1 MLIYVNGCSH
11 SIGVNQ
17 SYSWSYVLGKSICRD
32 IRYVNNHG
40 LDELGDIDT
49 NNTVLYNF
57 SDSGKGNDLIFF
69 ETIEFLN
76 KCRNQEV
83 VPDYVLIQWSGPSRF
98 AKQSYDGSMELFTP
112 SDSDIELLSFE
123 PFASNRTLYFISALQ
138 DILNQMNVEYSFCCY
153 MDLDV
158 GSTNSETFNN
168 IDLTKFIK
176 FGESHPILGGFRNDM
191 RSNGYIIDAAG
202 HPSYFGHWFLA
213 NKFLEKL
220 NIPNSDYGF
229 YESLTN
235 FNNNL
240 HMIKTI
246 MFYQDSMLDRGKVVM
261 YSRNNKLNEGSKSE
275 KTDIRKSLF

>member
-76 KCRNQEV
+76 KCRNQKV

>member
-32 IRYVNNHG
+32 ILYVNNHG
-40 LDELGDIDT
+40 LDELKDIDT
-49 NNTVLYNF
+49 ENNVLYNF
-57 SDSGKGNDLIFF
+57 ADSGKGNDLIFF

-76 KCRNQEV
+76 KCRNQNV
-83 VPDYVLIQWSGPSRF
+83 RPDYVFIQWSGPSRF

-112 SDSDIELLSFE
+112 SDNDIELLSFE

-153 MDLDV
+153 MDLDA
-158 GSTNSETFNN
+158 GSTNSETFNK

-176 FGESHPILGGFRNDM
+176 FGKSHPILGGFRNDM

-202 HPSYFGHWFLA
+202 HPSYFGHWFIA

-229 YESLTN
+229 YESLTS
-235 FNNNL
+235 FKNNL
-240 HMIKTI
+240 HMINMI
-246 MFYQDSMLDRGKVVM
+246 MFYQDSMLDKDKVVL
-261 YSRNNKLNEGSKSE
+261 YSRDNKLKEGSKSE
-275 KTDIRKSLF
+275 KNDIRKSLF

>member
-32 IRYVNNHG
+32 ILYVNNHG
-40 LDELGDIDT
+40 LDELKDIDT
-49 NNTVLYNF
+49 ENNVLYNF
-57 SDSGKGNDLIFF
+57 ADSGKGNDLIFF

-76 KCRNQEV
+76 KCKNQKV
-83 VPDYVLIQWSGPSRF
+83 TPDYVFIQWSGPSRF

-112 SDSDIELLSFE
+112 SDNDIELLSFE

-153 MDLDV
+153 MDLDA
-158 GSTNSETFNN
+158 GSTNSETFNK

-176 FGESHPILGGFRNDM
+176 FGKSHPILGGFRNDM

-202 HPSYFGHWFLA
+202 HPSYFGHWFIA

-229 YESLTN
+229 YESLTS
-235 FNNNL
+235 FKNNL
-240 HMIKTI
+240 HMINMI
-246 MFYQDSMLDRGKVVM
+246 MFYQDSMLDKDKVVL
-261 YSRNNKLNEGSKSE
+261 YSRDNKLKEGSKSE
-275 KTDIRKSLF
+275 KNDIRKSLF